1 MVGQSAAAAKKAK
14 AAADSADEYTGQYP
28 IMRDVMPPKKAQF
41 REPVPRVAAE
51 PVGSGISFR
60 KLPRVDFEQVRK
72 MCQFYEGKAA
82 GNYDSRS
89 ARYLY
94 DLSRE
99 VQASL
104 RAIETDTRA
113 QEAQHAKVLSM
124 FEQWNDV
131 LVTAK
136 ERFGA
141 KNVLT
146 PHTL

>member
-1 MVGQSAAAAKKAK
+1 MA
-14 AAADSADEYTGQYP
+14 
-28 IMRDVMPPKKAQF
+28 
-41 REPVPRVAAE
+41 
-51 PVGSGISFR
+51 
-60 KLPRVDFEQVRK
+60 
-72 MCQFYEGKAA
+72 
-82 GNYDSRS
+82 YDSRS

>member
-1 MVGQSAAAAKKAK
+1 MSPRRRLGRSGGPGSAELAPEPEPEP
-14 AAADSADEYTGQYP
+14 DP
-28 IMRDVMPPKKAQF
+28 NPP
-41 REPVPRVAAE
+41 
-51 PVGSGISFR
+51 GS
-60 KLPRVDFEQVRK
+60 DW
-72 MCQFYEGKAA
+72 
-82 GNYDSRS
+82 SR
-89 ARYLY
+89 A
-94 DLSRE
+94 
-99 VQASL
+99 
-104 RAIETDTRA
+104 RA